1 MELYLKITA
10 GLLLLIQA
18 FHLASLQ
25 DSTDSPGRTIDK
37 SWLRVGLLKNTTGN
51 QNAAVTE
58 EETEFDQAPDAN
70 AMESSNEFS
79 SGIASDSMTVNGEGE
94 ENVAGQDKGANETS
108 DNLTAVNTMEDL
120 TSPRNVTT
128 DQPNLPDAT
137 ISPANTTSQTSL
149 TNSSQLNITG
159 AEEEFN
165 DSTMTPQNSTT
176 HLSAP
181 NATSFSDNSNRTD
194 LQTTTLPPERN
205 VTQESTTKPDT
216 DTGLT
221 NATGSTNTT
230 PITTTMKPEIK
241 KTSTTFTTT
250 SSSTTVFPSDT
261 TEMSP
266 ATTTPAAPITPEKAN
281 NTDRDAALR
290 GSAERGLA
298 TETNKSKRNE
308 AWGAVL
314 GTAVAV
320 AIVGLVAYIILKKKQ
335 QKGFSHTKLVEEYPS
350 APVIRLD
357 NNEPLDLNFGGL
369 AYYNPG
375 LQGDNIQMTNFPGRR

>member
-1 MELYLKITA
+1 MGLYLKITA

-25 DSTDSPGRTIDK
+25 ESTDSPGRTIDK
-37 SWLRVGLLKNTTGN
+37 SWLRAGLPKNTAGN

-58 EETEFDQAPDAN
+58 EETEFDQTPDAN
-70 AMESSNEFS
+70 AIYESSNEFS
-79 SGIASDSMTVNGEGE
+79 SGIASGSMTVGEGE
-94 ENVAGQDKGANETS
+94 ENVAGQDMGANETS
-108 DNLTAVNTMEDL
+108 DNLSTVNT
-120 TSPRNVTT
+120 TVAPTYPTNVTT
-128 DQPNLPDAT
+128 DQPDLPDAT
-137 ISPANTTSQTSL
+137 ISPANATSDL
-149 TNSSQLNITG
+149 TNSSRINITG
-159 AEEEFN
+159 AEEEFHN
-165 DSTMTPQNSTT
+165 STMTPQNSTT

-181 NATSFSDNSNRTD
+181 NSTSSSANSNRTD
-194 LQTTTLPPERN
+194 LQTTTLAPERN
-205 VTQESTTKPDT
+205 ATQESTTKSDT
-216 DTGLT
+216 GTGLT

-230 PITTTMKPEIK
+230 TVTTTRKPEIK
-241 KTSTTFTTT
+241 ETSTTFTTT

-261 TEMSP
+261 TETSP

-281 NTDRDAALR
+281 NTDRDAASR

-298 TETNKSKRNE
+298 TGTNKNKRNE

>member
-1 MELYLKITA
+1 MFSLVFQSKTKKREMGLYLKITA

-18 FHLASLQ
+18 FHMASLQ

-37 SWLRVGLLKNTTGN
+37 SWLRVGLLKNTAGN

-79 SGIASDSMTVNGEGE
+79 SGIASGSMTVNYEGK

-108 DNLTAVNTMEDL
+108 DNPTAVNTTEDL
-120 TSPRNVTT
+120 TSSTNVTT

-137 ISPANTTSQTSL
+137 ISPANVTSVP
-149 TNSSQLNITG
+149 TNSSQINITG
-159 AEEEFN
+159 AEKEFN

-181 NATSFSDNSNRTD
+181 NSTSFSDNSNRTD

-216 DTGLT
+216 DTWLT

-241 KTSTTFTTT
+241 ETSTAFTTT
-250 SSSTTVFPSDT
+250 SSSTTAFPSDT
-261 TEMSP
+261 TETSP

-281 NTDRDAALR
+281 NTDRDAASR
-290 GSAERGLA
+290 GSAERGTAAFQVSQYLVHISV
-298 TETNKSKRNE
+298 SKLLC
-308 AWGAVL
+308 V
-314 GTAVAV
+314 
-320 AIVGLVAYIILKKKQ
+320 
-335 QKGFSHTKLVEEYPS
+335 SS
-350 APVIRLD
+350 
-357 NNEPLDLNFGGL
+357 
-369 AYYNPG
+369 
-375 LQGDNIQMTNFPGRR
+375 